1 MNKENEMDFSPVLN
15 GIDKVKAMKA
25 SKSKKKPSS
34 SVKPLHFEIN
44 QDDSP
49 LKTELVKIINE
60 RNYTYADIC
69 NYCSFIKGGDY
80 DAGYRLG
87 YNLITGLA
95 KRHTMI
101 DTTLTLIADF
111 LGMDV
116 VFVPKP
122 SIEDPNV
129 KTPDEIAE
137 DSDDDS
143 SNEKGED

>member
-1 MNKENEMDFSPVLN
+1 MLTFAT
-15 GIDKVKAMKA
+15 IA
-25 SKSKKKPSS
+25 
-34 SVKPLHFEIN
+34 PL
-44 QDDSP
+44 
-49 LKTELVKIINE
+49 L
-60 RNYTYADIC
+60 
-69 NYCSFIKGGDY
+69 KGGDY

-122 SIEDPNV
+122 TIEDPSA
-129 KTPDEIAE
+129 KTPDEITE
-137 DSDDDS
+137 DLKKNSE
-143 SNEKGED
+143 NNK